1 MANARAT
8 DPEQIGFLNAAES
21 EVARVSHI
29 AKQTLGYYR
38 DPSTTTSASLSDIPA
53 EAIRI
58 YEPRCKNADIRI
70 ECHLEPSPGIV
81 VRKGE
86 IMQVISNLITN
97 AIYAMPSGGTLSIAV
112 KHLSPDNG
120 NGVVLSVEDTGI
132 GIAQEHL
139 PRIFDAFYTTRSNI
153 GTGIG
158 LFVARQFIESH
169 GGRIEVQSRTGPR
182 SHGTKM
188 SIYLPLAS
196 QSAAA

>member
-1 MANARAT
+1 
-8 DPEQIGFLNAAES
+8 
-21 EVARVSHI
+21 
-29 AKQTLGYYR
+29 
-38 DPSTTTSASLSDIPA
+38 
-53 EAIRI
+53 
-58 YEPRCKNADIRI
+58 
-70 ECHLEPSPGIV
+70 
-81 VRKGE
+81 
-86 IMQVISNLITN
+86 MQVISNLITN

-112 KHLSPDNG
+112 KDLSPDNGTG

-132 GIAQEHL
+132 GISKEQL